1 MKVQKVIQ
9 VKDPFSVPAILSFVH
24 LCSQYASDVYMYKGT
39 IAYNP
44 KCVLGAV
51 QVMIL
56 LKESDEV
63 TLIAEGSDAEEALGH
78 IEEFFLSSCSPPVL
92 KES

>member
-24 LCSQYASDVYMYKGT
+24 LCSQFTSDVYMHKDS

-51 QVMIL
+51 QVMIM

-63 TLIAEGSDAEEALGH
+63 TLIAEGSDAEEALTH
-78 IEEFFLSSCSPPVL
+78 LEQFFLSSYSQPVL
-92 KES
+92 KGS